1 MHSPL
6 PSWARHWVLL
16 TVAAL
21 VLLPLLA
28 TLFGG
33 LKSLG
38 ELRAHP
44 MALPQQWIWSN
55 WWEILQGQR
64 YWAQMGNSL
73 QIALLSVG
81 LTVVLASLAAFSLAF
96 MKLRGANLLLGYIM
110 LGLMFPLAAS
120 ILPLFLRVRDLGL
133 LDSAWGVVLPQ
144 AAFGLATAVLL
155 LKNAFHALPREL
167 LEAAVMDACPWWRCC
182 WRIVLPLARPTLA
195 TVAVLSFV
203 GSWNAYLLPLVVLND
218 DKAYPWPLGIM
229 AYQGEYTS
237 DWQLVLAFV
246 TLTLLPAV
254 LLFLLAQ
261 RHIVAG
267 LTAGAVKS

>member
-1 MHSPL
+1 MFSPL
-6 PSWARHWVLL
+6 PPWARRLL
-16 TVAAL
+16 LLAVAAL

-44 MALPQQWIWSN
+44 LAPPDHWQWSN
-55 WWEILQGQR
+55 WGDILRGER
-64 YWAQMGNSL
+64 YWRQMGHSL
-73 QIALLSVG
+73 LIALLTVA
-81 LTVVLASLAAFSLAF
+81 LTLVLAGGAAFALAF
-96 MKLRGANLLLGYIM
+96 LRLRGAAAMLGYLM
-110 LGLMFPLAAS
+110 LGLMFPAAAAS
-120 ILPLFLRVRDLGL
+120 LPLFLRVRDLAL
-133 LDSAWGVVLPQ
+133 LDSVWGVVLPQ

-167 LEAAVMDACPWWRCC
+167 LEAAVLDACPWWRCC

-203 GSWNAYLLPLVVLND
+203 GSWNAYLLPLLVLND
-218 DKAYPWPLGIM
+218 ERAYPWPLGIM
-229 AYQGEYTS
+229 AYQGEYS
-237 DWQLVLAFV
+237 IDWQLVLAFV
-246 TLTLLPAV
+246 TLTSLPAV
-254 LLFLLAQ
+254 LLFLVAQ
-261 RHIVAG
+261 RYIVAG